1 MGSPLG
7 LSLVNAFLACHK
19 QNWLDACPLEY
30 RQLYYQLYP
39 NMLICLYFSDHFT
52 RFQSHLNASHVNIS
66 FAVETK
72 YYSEMSMLLVNRVDL
87 NKFLSKTNF
96 QWCIQ

>member
-30 RQLYYQLYP
+30 RQLYYQPYADMFVL
-39 NMLICLYFSDHFT
+39 F
-52 RFQSHLNASHVNIS
+52 
-66 FAVETK
+66 
-72 YYSEMSMLLVNRVDL
+72 
-87 NKFLSKTNF
+87 
-96 QWCIQ
+96 